1 MNNRNK
7 RSDPESELYSAIL
20 KLQTVEEC
28 YDFFTDLCTFSELKA
43 MEQRFELAK
52 LLNDGLIYND
62 ILEKTGASSA
72 TISRVNRSLNYG
84 MRRLSH
90 HLRPHEAGRGE
101 EAGGDRRVS
110 AYETL
115 AACYDELTYDIPY
128 EKNLTFFE
136 RLCARTHIRPQTVLD
151 LACGTGS
158 LSVLLAQRGYRVIGA
173 DLSEDML
180 AEAEQKAQALSDN
193 RPFFICQSMQ
203 RLRLRRAGRRRDLHV
218 STASTTCRSLRTA
231 ARRSSGSR
239 GADAGRDLC
248 VRHQYP
254 HKLRGLDG
262 QVFLDETDDTYCVW
276 RTEFDERKRLCYY
289 GMDIFRLQGTSWQR
303 SFEEHI
309 EYAYEPEELEAWLR
323 EAGFT
328 DIRQYGDLVLRRP
341 KQTEQR
347 IFFSARKENP

>member
-7 RSDPESELYSAIL
+7 RSDPDSELYSAIL

-84 MRRLSH
+84 MGAYRIIFDRMK
-90 HLRPHEAGRGE
+90 EDEQKQQE
-101 EAGGDRRVS
+101 EPGVS
-110 AYETL
+110 AYESL

-128 EKNLTFFE
+128 EKTLTFFE
-136 RLCARTHIRPQTVLD
+136 RLCAREHVQPHSVLD

-158 LSVLLAQRGYRVIGA
+158 LSLLLARRGYRVIGA
-173 DLSEDML
+173 DLSSDML
-180 AEAEQKAQALSDN
+180 AEAEQKAQALPEN
-193 RPFFICQSMQ
+193 RPFFICQPMQ
-203 RLRLRRAGRRRDLHV
+203 RLRLAEPVDAVICALDSLNYVTKPADCRKTFRRV
-218 STASTTCRSLRTA
+218 Y
-231 ARRSSGSR
+231 
-239 GADAGRDLC
+239 DALTPGGLFVFDINT
-248 VRHQYP
+248 P
-254 HKLRGLDG
+254 AKLRGLDG

-276 RTEFDERKRLCYY
+276 RTEYDEKKRLCYY
-289 GMDIFRLQGTSWQR
+289 GMDIFRLEGEHWQR

-309 EYAYEPEELEAWLR
+309 EYAYEPAELQQWLA

-328 DIRQYGDLVLRRP
+328 RIRSYGDRVLRAP
-341 KQTEQR
+341 KEAEQR
-347 IFFSARKENP
+347 IYFSAKKE

>member
-1 MNNRNK
+1 M
-7 RSDPESELYSAIL
+7 
-20 KLQTVEEC
+20 
-28 YDFFTDLCTFSELKA
+28 
-43 MEQRFELAK
+43 
-52 LLNDGLIYND
+52 
-62 ILEKTGASSA
+62 
-72 TISRVNRSLNYG
+72 
-84 MRRLSH
+84 
-90 HLRPHEAGRGE
+90 
-101 EAGGDRRVS
+101 S

-136 RLCARTHIRPQTVLD
+136 RLCARTHIRPQMVLD

-180 AEAEQKAQALSDN
+180 AEAELKAQTLSDN

-203 RLRLRRAGRRRDLHV
+203 RLRLAEPVDAVICMLDSLNYLQKPADCRKTFQRVAQALTPGGIFVFDINTPYKLH
-218 STASTTCRSLRTA
+218 
-231 ARRSSGSR
+231 
-239 GADAGRDLC
+239 
-248 VRHQYP
+248 
-254 HKLRGLDG
+254 GLDG

-276 RTEFDERKRLCYY
+276 RTEFDEKKRLCYY